1 MSYQGIDYTFRN
13 TLNNLISN
21 PKLNN
26 NNNKNNNVIKTE
38 SDFDIERTRRKNN
51 LKIQPHIS
59 DLENTVSLNQECINN
74 MIPLLQ
80 LNQTQKNKLIAS
92 IKKITNYFNDKKAY
106 RKKKNE
112 INSKMLINKQ
122 IIEEIK
128 RRRDEGYLM
137 YKEQMTNLSESVTK
151 KTSLV
156 KQFQKKFSEVEIF
169 IQRESQTEEHIDKY
183 GKWKT
188 FTVIPF
194 MKRNE
199 DILKK
204 KCFYEEEINKRKKE
218 IKNLEKENEVLKD
231 NNEINNISILY
242 GPVGYGFRS
251 WNDDSNSIRRIN
263 RLPYIHKE
271 IMEYGLKYCDKFYLT
286 SNDPATCD
294 PMDLITDCL
303 NKVNDCDKIKVIVDR
318 KEAIKQMILDSEEN
332 DVIYIAGRGDRK
344 VFCKNEYDMDIYKDS
359 DVVLEVINNER
370 CN

>member
-26 NNNKNNNVIKTE
+26 NNKNNNIIKTE

-51 LKIQPHIS
+51 LKIQQHIS

-74 MIPLLQ
+74 MIPLLK
-80 LNQTQKNKLIAS
+80 LKESEKNKLITS
-92 IKKITNYFNDKKAY
+92 IKKIANYFNEKKNY

-204 KCFYEEEINKRKKE
+204 KCFYEEEVNKKKTE
-218 IKNLEKENEVLKD
+218 IENLEKENAKLKD
-231 NNEINNISILY
+231 KNAIKINLNDNNNMIKEYYEKMMDRNKKENNLMKCYLNIIAENNFKKEIIPTFKSKNPISNLDIDVKLFEPKNIQKIEIVEPIQEIAPPEEDNWLDPEKDGNISDIE
-242 GPVGYGFRS
+242 
-251 WNDDSNSIRRIN
+251 
-263 RLPYIHKE
+263 KE
-271 IMEYGLKYCDKFYLT
+271 K
-286 SNDPATCD
+286 
-294 PMDLITDCL
+294 
-303 NKVNDCDKIKVIVDR
+303 
-318 KEAIKQMILDSEEN
+318 
-332 DVIYIAGRGDRK
+332 
-344 VFCKNEYDMDIYKDS
+344 
-359 DVVLEVINNER
+359 
-370 CN
+370 

>member
-26 NNNKNNNVIKTE
+26 NNKNSNIIKTE

-51 LKIQPHIS
+51 LKIQQHIS

-74 MIPLLQ
+74 MIPILHLKQ
-80 LNQTQKNKLIAS
+80 VQKKKLITS
-92 IKKITNYFNDKKAY
+92 IKTITNYFNEKKSY

-137 YKEQMTNLSESVTK
+137 YKDQMTNLSESVTK

-169 IQRESQTEEHIDKY
+169 IQRESQTEEHIEKY

-204 KCFYEEEINKRKKE
+204 KCFYEEEVNKRKKE
-218 IKNLEKENEVLKD
+218 IENLEKEN
-231 NNEINNISILY
+231 
-242 GPVGYGFRS
+242 
-251 WNDDSNSIRRIN
+251 
-263 RLPYIHKE
+263 
-271 IMEYGLKYCDKFYLT
+271 
-286 SNDPATCD
+286 
-294 PMDLITDCL
+294 
-303 NKVNDCDKIKVIVDR
+303 
-318 KEAIKQMILDSEEN
+318 AI
-332 DVIYIAGRGDRK
+332 
-344 VFCKNEYDMDIYKDS
+344 
-359 DVVLEVINNER
+359 
-370 CN
+370 

>member
-26 NNNKNNNVIKTE
+26 NNKNNNIIKTE

-51 LKIQPHIS
+51 LKIQQHIS

-74 MIPLLQ
+74 MIPLLK
-80 LNQTQKNKLIAS
+80 LKESEKNKLITS
-92 IKKITNYFNDKKAY
+92 IKKIANYFNEKKNY

-204 KCFYEEEINKRKKE
+204 KCFYEEEVNKKKTE
-218 IKNLEKENEVLKD
+218 IENLEKENAKLKD
-231 NNEINNISILY
+231 KNAIKINLNDNNNMIKEYYEKMMDRNKKENNLMKCYLNIISENNFKKEIIPTFKSKNPISNLDIDVKLFEPKNIQKIEIVEPIQEIAPPEEDNWLDPEKDGNISDIE
-242 GPVGYGFRS
+242 
-251 WNDDSNSIRRIN
+251 
-263 RLPYIHKE
+263 KE
-271 IMEYGLKYCDKFYLT
+271 K
-286 SNDPATCD
+286 
-294 PMDLITDCL
+294 
-303 NKVNDCDKIKVIVDR
+303 
-318 KEAIKQMILDSEEN
+318 
-332 DVIYIAGRGDRK
+332 
-344 VFCKNEYDMDIYKDS
+344 
-359 DVVLEVINNER
+359 
-370 CN
+370 

>member
-26 NNNKNNNVIKTE
+26 NNNKNNNIIKTE

-51 LKIQPHIS
+51 LKIQQHIS

-74 MIPLLQ
+74 MIPLLK
-80 LNQTQKNKLIAS
+80 LKESEKNKLITS
-92 IKKITNYFNDKKAY
+92 IKKITNYFNEKKNY

-204 KCFYEEEINKRKKE
+204 KCFYEEEVNKKKTE
-218 IKNLEKENEVLKD
+218 IENLEKENAKLKD
-231 NNEINNISILY
+231 KNAIKINLNDNNNMIKEYYEKMIDINKKENNLMKCYLNIISENNFKKEIIPTFKSKNPISNLDIDVKLFEPKNIQKIEIVEPIQEIAPPEEDNWLDPEKDGNISDIE
-242 GPVGYGFRS
+242 
-251 WNDDSNSIRRIN
+251 
-263 RLPYIHKE
+263 KE
-271 IMEYGLKYCDKFYLT
+271 K
-286 SNDPATCD
+286 
-294 PMDLITDCL
+294 
-303 NKVNDCDKIKVIVDR
+303 
-318 KEAIKQMILDSEEN
+318 
-332 DVIYIAGRGDRK
+332 
-344 VFCKNEYDMDIYKDS
+344 
-359 DVVLEVINNER
+359 
-370 CN
+370 

>member
-26 NNNKNNNVIKTE
+26 NNKNNNIIKTE

-51 LKIQPHIS
+51 LKIQQHIS

-74 MIPLLQ
+74 MIPLLK
-80 LNQTQKNKLIAS
+80 LKESEKNKLITS
-92 IKKITNYFNDKKAY
+92 IKKITNYFNEKKNY

-204 KCFYEEEINKRKKE
+204 KCFYEEEVNKKKTE
-218 IKNLEKENEVLKD
+218 IENLEKENAKLKD
-231 NNEINNISILY
+231 KNEIKINLNDNNNMIKEYYEKVMDRNKKENNLMKCYLNIISENNFKKEIIPTFKSKNPISNLDIDVKLFEPNNIQKIEIVEPIQEIAPPEEDNWLDPEKDGNISDIE
-242 GPVGYGFRS
+242 
-251 WNDDSNSIRRIN
+251 
-263 RLPYIHKE
+263 KE
-271 IMEYGLKYCDKFYLT
+271 K
-286 SNDPATCD
+286 
-294 PMDLITDCL
+294 
-303 NKVNDCDKIKVIVDR
+303 
-318 KEAIKQMILDSEEN
+318 
-332 DVIYIAGRGDRK
+332 
-344 VFCKNEYDMDIYKDS
+344 
-359 DVVLEVINNER
+359 
-370 CN
+370 

>member
-13 TLNNLISN
+13 TLNNLITN
-21 PKLNN
+21 QKANN
-26 NNNKNNNVIKTE
+26 ISKDNKNNTINIENNT
-38 SDFDIERTRRKNN
+38 DIERIRRKNN
-51 LKIQPHIS
+51 LKIQQHIS

-137 YKEQMTNLSESVTK
+137 YKEQTSNLSESVTK

-169 IQRESQTEEHIDKY
+169 IQRESQTDEHIEKY

-204 KCFYEEEINKRKKE
+204 KCFYEEEVNKKKKE
-218 IKNLEKENEVLKD
+218 IENLEKENGLLKYK
-231 NNEINNISILY
+231 NEININNINDTNIIKEYYEKIMDINKKENELMKCYLNIISENNFKKEIIPTFKSKNPIVNLDIDVKLFEPKKTQNIEIVEQIQEIAPPIEDNWLDPEKEGNISDI
-242 GPVGYGFRS
+242 
-251 WNDDSNSIRRIN
+251 
-263 RLPYIHKE
+263 E
-271 IMEYGLKYCDKFYLT
+271 IEK
-286 SNDPATCD
+286 
-294 PMDLITDCL
+294 
-303 NKVNDCDKIKVIVDR
+303 
-318 KEAIKQMILDSEEN
+318 
-332 DVIYIAGRGDRK
+332 
-344 VFCKNEYDMDIYKDS
+344 
-359 DVVLEVINNER
+359 
-370 CN
+370 

>member
-13 TLNNLISN
+13 TLNNLITN
-21 PKLNN
+21 QKANN
-26 NNNKNNNVIKTE
+26 ISKDNKNNTINIENNT
-38 SDFDIERTRRKNN
+38 DIERIRRKNN
-51 LKIQPHIS
+51 LKIQQHIS

-80 LNQTQKNKLIAS
+80 LNQTQKNKLISS

-137 YKEQMTNLSESVTK
+137 YKEQTSNLSESVTK

-169 IQRESQTEEHIDKY
+169 IQRESQTDEHIEKY

-204 KCFYEEEINKRKKE
+204 KCFYEEEVNKKKKE
-218 IKNLEKENEVLKD
+218 IENLEKENGLLKYK
-231 NNEINNISILY
+231 NEININNINDTNIIKEYYEKIMDINKKENELMKCYLNIISENNFKKEIIPTFKSKNPIVNLDIDVKLFEPKKSQNIEIVEQIQEIAPPIEDNWLDPEKEGNISDI
-242 GPVGYGFRS
+242 
-251 WNDDSNSIRRIN
+251 
-263 RLPYIHKE
+263 E
-271 IMEYGLKYCDKFYLT
+271 IEK
-286 SNDPATCD
+286 
-294 PMDLITDCL
+294 
-303 NKVNDCDKIKVIVDR
+303 
-318 KEAIKQMILDSEEN
+318 
-332 DVIYIAGRGDRK
+332 
-344 VFCKNEYDMDIYKDS
+344 
-359 DVVLEVINNER
+359 
-370 CN
+370 

>member
-13 TLNNLISN
+13 TLNNLITN
-21 PKLNN
+21 QKANN
-26 NNNKNNNVIKTE
+26 ISKDNKNNTINIENNT
-38 SDFDIERTRRKNN
+38 DIERIRRKNN
-51 LKIQPHIS
+51 LKIQQHIS
-59 DLENTVSLNQECINN
+59 DLENRVSLNQECINN

-80 LNQTQKNKLIAS
+80 LNQTQKNKLIVS

-137 YKEQMTNLSESVTK
+137 YKEQTSNLSESVTK

-169 IQRESQTEEHIDKY
+169 IQRESQTDEHIEKY

-204 KCFYEEEINKRKKE
+204 KCFYEEEVNKKKKE
-218 IKNLEKENEVLKD
+218 IENLEKENGLLKYK
-231 NNEINNISILY
+231 NEININNINDTNIIKEYYEKIMDINKKENELMKCYLNIISENNFKKEIIPTFKSKNPIVNLDIDVKLFEPKKAQNIEIVEQIQEIAPPIEDNWLDPEKEGNISDI
-242 GPVGYGFRS
+242 
-251 WNDDSNSIRRIN
+251 
-263 RLPYIHKE
+263 E
-271 IMEYGLKYCDKFYLT
+271 IEK
-286 SNDPATCD
+286 
-294 PMDLITDCL
+294 
-303 NKVNDCDKIKVIVDR
+303 
-318 KEAIKQMILDSEEN
+318 
-332 DVIYIAGRGDRK
+332 
-344 VFCKNEYDMDIYKDS
+344 
-359 DVVLEVINNER
+359 
-370 CN
+370 

>member
-26 NNNKNNNVIKTE
+26 NNKNNNIIKTE

-51 LKIQPHIS
+51 LKIQQHIS

-74 MIPLLQ
+74 MIPLLK
-80 LNQTQKNKLIAS
+80 LKESEKNKLITS
-92 IKKITNYFNDKKAY
+92 IKKITNYFNEKKNY

-204 KCFYEEEINKRKKE
+204 KCFYEEEVNKKKTE
-218 IKNLEKENEVLKD
+218 IENLEKENTKLKD
-231 NNEINNISILY
+231 KNAIKINLNDNNNMIKEYYEKMIDINKKENNLMKCYLNIIAENNFKKEIIPTFKSKNPISNLDIDVKLFEPKNIQKIEIVEPIQEIAPPEEDNWLDPEKDGNISDIE
-242 GPVGYGFRS
+242 
-251 WNDDSNSIRRIN
+251 
-263 RLPYIHKE
+263 KE
-271 IMEYGLKYCDKFYLT
+271 K
-286 SNDPATCD
+286 
-294 PMDLITDCL
+294 
-303 NKVNDCDKIKVIVDR
+303 
-318 KEAIKQMILDSEEN
+318 
-332 DVIYIAGRGDRK
+332 
-344 VFCKNEYDMDIYKDS
+344 
-359 DVVLEVINNER
+359 
-370 CN
+370 

>member
-13 TLNNLISN
+13 TLNNLITNQKANIIS
-21 PKLNN
+21 KD
-26 NNNKNNNVIKTE
+26 NKNNTINIENNT
-38 SDFDIERTRRKNN
+38 DIERIRRKNN
-51 LKIQPHIS
+51 LKIQQHIS

-137 YKEQMTNLSESVTK
+137 YKEQTSNLSESVTK

-169 IQRESQTEEHIDKY
+169 IQRESQTDEHIEKY

-204 KCFYEEEINKRKKE
+204 KCFYEEEVNKKKKE
-218 IKNLEKENEVLKD
+218 IENLEKENGLLKYK
-231 NNEINNISILY
+231 NEININNINDTNIIKEYYEKIMDINKKENELMKCYLNIISENNFKKEIIPTFKSKNPIVNLDIDVKLFEPKKAQNIEIVEQIQEIAPPIEDNWLDPEKEGNISDI
-242 GPVGYGFRS
+242 
-251 WNDDSNSIRRIN
+251 
-263 RLPYIHKE
+263 E
-271 IMEYGLKYCDKFYLT
+271 IEK
-286 SNDPATCD
+286 
-294 PMDLITDCL
+294 
-303 NKVNDCDKIKVIVDR
+303 
-318 KEAIKQMILDSEEN
+318 
-332 DVIYIAGRGDRK
+332 
-344 VFCKNEYDMDIYKDS
+344 
-359 DVVLEVINNER
+359 
-370 CN
+370 

>member
-13 TLNNLISN
+13 NLNNLLIN
-21 PKLNN
+21 PKVK
-26 NNNKNNNVIKTE
+26 NNKDNIIINNEINTDTDTE
-38 SDFDIERTRRKNN
+38 RIRRKNN
-51 LKIQPHIS
+51 LKVQQHIS
-59 DLENTVSLNQECINN
+59 DLENTVLINQECINN

-80 LNQTQKNKLIAS
+80 LKQPEKNKLIS
-92 IKKITNYFNDKKAY
+92 SLKKITNYFNEKKNS

-137 YKEQMTNLSESVTK
+137 YKDQMTNLSESVTK

-169 IQRESQTEEHIDKY
+169 IQRESQTDEHIEQY

-204 KCFYEEEINKRKKE
+204 KCFYEEEINKKKKE
-218 IKNLEKENEVLKD
+218 LENLEKENTMLKEQIEENKINIDIND
-231 NNEINNISILY
+231 NKNIIKNYYDKIYEINKKEIELMKCYLNMVSEKNFKKEIIPTFKSKNPITNIDIDVKLFEPKEAPKIQIVDQIQELAPPEEDNWLDPEKEGNISDI
-242 GPVGYGFRS
+242 
-251 WNDDSNSIRRIN
+251 
-263 RLPYIHKE
+263 E
-271 IMEYGLKYCDKFYLT
+271 IEK
-286 SNDPATCD
+286 
-294 PMDLITDCL
+294 
-303 NKVNDCDKIKVIVDR
+303 
-318 KEAIKQMILDSEEN
+318 
-332 DVIYIAGRGDRK
+332 
-344 VFCKNEYDMDIYKDS
+344 
-359 DVVLEVINNER
+359 
-370 CN
+370 